1 MGARTRMKEGL
12 AAALRLTGVTA
23 IGRARR
29 RTSAVV
35 LTYHGVLPS
44 GRPHDPYLSRNCVDD
59 EIFRA
64 QMAFLTRHYTCL
76 PLSEIVDRLSSAA
89 PLPPRAA
96 AVTFDDGF
104 RNNYQYAFPALKATG
119 VPATIFV
126 ATGHIGREC
135 LMLWTERVAWLLQV
149 APADLREVPVGA
161 SVVAVDLSTTAA
173 RRESS
178 RRLLKHLKGTDAAIR
193 DAAVAWLDAAAR
205 NGGAPAPDPDR
216 YAFMTWDEARAMAES
231 GLVEIGSHTVTHLL
245 LATATPERRREELQ
259 ASKQDVEHHLERPC
273 RLFAYPNGTRADFD
287 AGDQRLLRDLGYAGA
302 VSQVPGVNTA
312 ATDLYAL
319 RRYNVS
325 RGHSLDTIAG
335 MLAGVWPAGRA

>member
-1 MGARTRMKEGL
+1 MGVRTLVKEGL

-23 IGRARR
+23 IGRSRR

-44 GRPHDPYLSRNCVDD
+44 GRTHDPYLSRNCVDD
-59 EIFRA
+59 EVFRA
-64 QMAFLTRHYTCL
+64 QMSFMARHYTCL
-76 PLSEIVDRLSSAA
+76 PLSEIVDRLSTGA
-89 PLPPRAA
+89 PLPSRAA

-104 RNNYQYAFPALKATG
+104 RNNYQYAFPILRASG

-135 LMLWTERVAWLLQV
+135 LMLWTERIAWLLQV
-149 APADLREVPVGA
+149 APASLREIPVGT
-161 SVVAVDLSTTAA
+161 STVAVDLSTTAA

-178 RRLLKHLKGTDAAIR
+178 RRLLKHLKGTDTATR
-193 DAAVAWLDAAAR
+193 DAAGAWLDDAAR
-205 NGGAPAPDPDR
+205 TAGAPAPDPDR
-216 YAFMTWDEARAMAES
+216 YAFMTWDEARALAGS

-245 LATATPERRREELQ
+245 LATGTPERRRAELQ
-259 ASKQDVEHHLERPC
+259 ASKQDVERHVGSPC

-287 AGDQRLLRDLGYAGA
+287 ESDELLLRDLGYTGA

-312 ATDLYAL
+312 ATDIYAL